1 MHLKKRGVEAIL
13 VRVFEFRGECTSCVS
28 VKTSYFEKIGASNW
42 TPKTIPSA
50 ARKSSALL
58 YPFALAQ
65 TGSSGRCQEAS
76 N

>member
-13 VRVFEFRGECTSCVS
+13 VRVFEFRGECTNCVS

-42 TPKTIPSA
+42 TPKTISSA

-65 TGSSGRCQEAS
+65 TGSSGRCQEAP